1 MQLLQIEE
9 PEQIVAIGIDL
20 GTTNSLVAIFADG
33 NAFIIPNQRA
43 EKLTPSIIALK
54 NQQLVIGEK
63 LSPSISSIKRLMG
76 RNFAELT
83 KDEQERC
90 FADEAGNIMLQ
101 LGGYKFTPVEVS
113 SYILKQLK
121 NQAEAHLQQTVTH
134 AVITVPAY
142 FDDAARNDTKLAA
155 ELAGLKVLRL
165 INEPTAAA
173 LCYGINKEGYYL
185 IYDLGGG
192 TFDASLLKMQDQ
204 VFQVLA
210 TAGDTKLGGD
220 DFDYEMM
227 NYFLGIDLFSA
238 RFLKESLS
246 IKEQVEYRG
255 KILNRDQFENLIM
268 PYLLKTMALIK
279 KIIKEADISTINGL
293 VLVGG
298 ASKMPIIKKLLAKN
312 FNIPIYDEV
321 NGDEVVALGA
331 AIEAHNLA
339 FGSEQLLLD
348 VIPLSLGV
356 ELMGGVVE
364 KIIPR
369 NSPIPIFK
377 QVDFTTYEDFQT
389 AIKLHIVQGERELAK
404 DCRSLANF
412 ELKNLPAAR
421 AGAVKISVNFSVDA
435 NGILAVEAIEKSS
448 NIKQLISITP
458 SYGMSYDLIKKMLLE
473 SQLFAKEDM
482 EQKLLIET
490 KVTAQKL
497 IDDLVRLFAEDRFA
511 GDEIIIKNKQL
522 CVEQIKALTKAIT
535 QEDRKLILLEKEK
548 LDDLVCKIL

>member
-1 MQLLQIEE
+1 MQLLQIAE
-9 PEQIVAIGIDL
+9 PEQIVAVGIDL
-20 GTTNSLVAIFADG
+20 GTTNSLIAIVKDD
-33 NAFIIPNQRA
+33 NAYIIPNQQG
-43 EKLTPSIIALK
+43 EKLTPSVIAL
-54 NQQLVIGEK
+54 NDQQLVVGKK
-63 LSPSISSIKRLMG
+63 LSSAISSIKRLMG
-76 RNFAELT
+76 RNFSDLSNKEN
-83 KDEQERC
+83 C

-101 LGGYKFTPVEVS
+101 LGAHKFNAVEAS
-113 SYILKQLK
+113 SYILKELK

-173 LCYGINKEGYYL
+173 LSYGINKEGYYL

-192 TFDASLLKMQDQ
+192 TFDTSLLKMQDQ

-210 TAGDTKLGGD
+210 TAGDVKLGGD
-220 DFDYEMM
+220 DFDQEII
-227 NYFLGIDLFSA
+227 NYFPGIDLFSA

-246 IKEQVEYRG
+246 TQDQVEYAG
-255 KILNRDQFENLIM
+255 KILSRAQFENLIM
-268 PYLLKTMALIK
+268 PYLLKTISLIK
-279 KIIKEADISTINGL
+279 KIIKEADIKIVNGL

-298 ASKMPIIKKLLAKN
+298 ASKMPIIKELLAKN

-331 AIEAHNLA
+331 AIEAQSLA
-339 FGSEQLLLD
+339 FGSNNLLLD

-369 NSPIPIFK
+369 NSPIPIAK

-404 DCRSLANF
+404 DCRSLAKF
-412 ELKNLPAAR
+412 ELKDLPPTR
-421 AGAVKISVNFSVDA
+421 AGAVKVSVNFIVDA
-435 NGILAVEAIEKSS
+435 NGILLVEAKTGHT
-448 NIKQLISITP
+448 KQIITITP
-458 SYGMSYDLIKKMLLE
+458 SYGMSDELIKKMLLE
-473 SQLFAKEDM
+473 SQRFAQQDM
-482 EQKLLIET
+482 AEKLLIET
-490 KVTAQKL
+490 KLLAQTL
-497 IDDLVRLFAEDRFA
+497 INDIE
-511 GDEIIIKNKQL
+511 EILASKHDYNQEQQNFCIAQIALLKEALKQENRI
-522 CVEQIKALTKAIT
+522 V
-535 QEDRKLILLEKEK
+535 ILAEKEK
-548 LDDLVCKIL
+548 LDNLIVKVLAS